1 MAERIGEFLIRIKA
15 ITQAQMDEVL
25 KIQAGE
31 EEPRL
36 IGEIAIERGYIN
48 DDAVKRY
55 LAERQ

>member
-31 EEPRL
+31 AEPRL
-36 IGEIAIERGYIN
+36 IGEIAIEYGYIN

-55 LAERQ
+55 LSERQ